1 MLLSYFFYKPIR
13 SLLPNSTDQHY
24 EIIKSV
30 TLFKAE
36 WEKKKKNTA
45 TILGKKKKTK
55 KNSALMTHGHLDLHL
70 QRNPEQ

>member
-1 MLLSYFFYKPIR
+1 M
-13 SLLPNSTDQHY
+13 
-24 EIIKSV
+24 